1 MTRAFSALTVAA
13 LAAAA
18 SVCMSHAAAG
28 APVSQTC
35 QRDALVMLSEVREA
49 RAELAEAATASDRER
64 CAAWRNQAATL
75 RKASAF
81 YKRCQSGAER
91 DRNVA
96 NANAGVAQYDGAVR
110 TQCGGK

>member
-1 MTRAFSALTVAA
+1 MNRAYPA
-13 LAAAA
+13 LAIAVAFVCLSHVA
-18 SVCMSHAAAG
+18 SA

-49 RAELAEAATASDRER
+49 RAELAEAATASDKER
-64 CAAWRNQAATL
+64 CAAWRKQAATL

-81 YKRCQSGAER
+81 YKRCQTGAER

-96 NANAGVAQYDGAVR
+96 NANAGVAQYDGAAR
-110 TQCGGK
+110 SQCGDK